1 MLNINKVK
9 SVDNNVLSNKLNNFE
24 KNSKKNCLYR
34 EAKKMYKEVSQFSV
48 NDIFTNSNEVNV
60 SKISQDIKDYE
71 EKYFYN
77 YNTNELSY
85 KLMMG
90 IELENGTY
98 GGEMIKIIIE

>member
-1 MLNINKVK
+1 
-9 SVDNNVLSNKLNNFE
+9 
-24 KNSKKNCLYR
+24 
-34 EAKKMYKEVSQFSV
+34 MYKEVSQFSV

-71 EKYFYN
+71 EKYFYD

-98 GGEMIKIIIE
+98 DGEMIKIIIE

>member
-9 SVDNNVLSNKLNNFE
+9 SVDYNVLSNKLNNFE

-34 EAKKMYKEVSQFSV
+34 EAMKMYKEVSQFSV

-71 EKYFYN
+71 EKYFYD